1 MDIAAMY
8 FELLSQK
15 TATRKQKQKSSSN
28 SQKQMTDGELA
39 YWKREITRLRDETRG
54 VCKLN
59 WYSSYYHKAHV
70 LSRNHYGDRP
80 MPDELWDFWVCYVK
94 QIQEQLIKEGYTP
107 DDKLLRQKER
117 NAQLDRSQQTKL
129 LQTPLS

>member
-15 TATRKQKQKSSSN
+15 TATRKQKQKSTSN

-39 YWKREITRLRDETRG
+39 YWKHKITLLRDETRG

-59 WYSSYYHKAHV
+59 WHSSYYHKAHV
-70 LSRNHYGDRP
+70 LARNHYGDRP

-94 QIQEQLIKEGYTP
+94 QIQEQLKQEGYNP
-107 DDKLLRQKER
+107 DDKLLHQKER

>member
-15 TATRKQKQKSSSN
+15 TSTRKQKQKSSSN

-39 YWKREITRLRDETRG
+39 YWKRKITFLRDETRG

-59 WYSSYYHKAHV
+59 WHSSYYHKAHI
-70 LSRNHYGDRP
+70 LSRNHYGDKS

-94 QIQEQLIKEGYTP
+94 QIQEQLKQEGYTP
-107 DDKLLRQKER
+107 NDKLLHQKES
-117 NAQLDRSQQTKL
+117 NAQLDRSQQTQL
-129 LQTPLS
+129 LQTPLP

>member
-39 YWKREITRLRDETRG
+39 YWKHKITLLRDETRG

-59 WYSSYYHKAHV
+59 WHSSYYHKAHV
-70 LSRNHYGDRP
+70 LARNHYGDKS

-94 QIQEQLIKEGYTP
+94 QIQEQLKQEGYNP
-107 DDKLLRQKER
+107 DQKES
-117 NAQLDRSQQTKL
+117 NAQLDKNQQTQL

>member
-15 TATRKQKQKSSSN
+15 TATHKQKQESSSN
-28 SQKQMTDGELA
+28 SQKQMTDGDLA
-39 YWKREITRLRDETRG
+39 YWKREITLLRDETRG
-54 VCKLN
+54 VCK
-59 WYSSYYHKAHV
+59 
-70 LSRNHYGDRP
+70 RNHYGDRS

-94 QIQEQLIKEGYTP
+94 QIQEQLKQEGYTP
-107 DDKLLRQKER
+107 DDELLHQKES
-117 NAQLDRSQQTKL
+117 NAQLDRSQQTQL

>member
-15 TATRKQKQKSSSN
+15 TATRKQKQKSTSN

-39 YWKREITRLRDETRG
+39 YWKHKITLLGDETRG

-59 WYSSYYHKAHV
+59 WHSSYYHKAHV
-70 LSRNHYGDRP
+70 LARNHYGDRP

-94 QIQEQLIKEGYTP
+94 QIQEQLKQEGYNP
-107 DDKLLRQKER
+107 DDKLLHQKER

>member
-15 TATRKQKQKSSSN
+15 TATRKQKQKSSLN
-28 SQKQMTDGELA
+28 PQKQMTDGELA
-39 YWKREITRLRDETRG
+39 YWKRKITLLRDETRG

-59 WYSSYYHKAHV
+59 WHSSYYHKAHI
-70 LSRNHYGDRP
+70 LSRNHYGDKS

-94 QIQEQLIKEGYTP
+94 QIQEQLKQEGYTP
-107 DDKLLRQKER
+107 DDKLLHQKE
-117 NAQLDRSQQTKL
+117 NNTQLDRSQQTQL
-129 LQTPLS
+129 LQTPLP

>member
-39 YWKREITRLRDETRG
+39 YWKRKITLLRDETRG

-59 WYSSYYHKAHV
+59 WHSSYYHKAHV
-70 LSRNHYGDRP
+70 LSRNHYGDRS
-80 MPDELWDFWVCYVK
+80 MPDELWDFWVRYVK

-117 NAQLDRSQQTKL
+117 NAQL
-129 LQTPLS
+129 LQTPLP